1 MSPRQIDHLV
11 KMANQ
16 IALNMA
22 RWGDEEGV
30 AQKIGE
36 HIAKFWTPAMRR
48 QLIDYHHAGGEGLA
62 PAVARVLATQD
73 TKNHSTERSLS

>member
-1 MSPRQIDHLV
+1 MSVRQHDRLV

-22 RWGDEEGV
+22 ACGEEEVV
-30 AQKIGE
+30 AARTAE

-48 QLIDYHHAGGEGLA
+48 QLLDYYHAGGEGLA
-62 PAVARVLATQD
+62 PVVARLLAEQHWAD
-73 TKNHSTERSLS
+73 

>member
-1 MSPRQIDHLV
+1 MSPRQIEHLV

-22 RWGDEEGV
+22 PWGDEEAV
-30 AQKIGE
+30 AEKIGE

-48 QLIDYHHAGGEGLA
+48 QLLDYHCAGGDGLA
-62 PAVARVLATQD
+62 PVVTRALTAQAT
-73 TKNHSTERSLS
+73 TK